1 MHVVAEALAVE
12 AAVGVV
18 HEAGGGG
25 VGGAGGGGHHRR
37 AVGGVVH
44 VVGQSKRVVSQLRR
58 ELLHGVAHGVSRA
71 ACLKGLMK
79 DTFYR
84 L

>member
-1 MHVVAEALAVE
+1 MPGHPSQAGREEQVLVRRHVHIVAEALAVE

-25 VGGAGGGGHHRR
+25 VGGAGGGGHHGG

-44 VVGQSKRVVSQLRR
+44 VVGQSK
-58 ELLHGVAHGVSRA
+58 
-71 ACLKGLMK
+71 
-79 DTFYR
+79 
-84 L
+84 